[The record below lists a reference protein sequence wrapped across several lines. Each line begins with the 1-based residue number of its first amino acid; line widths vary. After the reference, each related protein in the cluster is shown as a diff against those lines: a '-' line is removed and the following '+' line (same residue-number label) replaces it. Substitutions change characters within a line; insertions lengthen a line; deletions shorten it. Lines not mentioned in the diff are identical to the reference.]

1 MTGTMHPGA
10 VPLLLATVL
19 AACSETPT
27 IPLAVEAAE
36 TATLHAAAGETIPV
50 AGSAIH
56 FFTTAVV
63 HSQEPTETGMIQRS
77 TDVIALSGDL
87 EGFILYHP
95 TSIFDHGAGT
105 LVNTGTQIFSG
116 TVAGSAPVIL
126 HDDTFRFDV
135 DLTTGETLGHVR
147 LRRSK
152 DAPNPGAWWECDL
165 VVVGTGLTP
174 AGDAMADYTGECT
187 PRGSTASVM

>member
-19 AACSETPT
+19 AACTETPT
-27 IPLAVEAAE
+27 LPWAEETAE
-36 TATLHAAAGETIPV
+36 TATLHAAPGETIPV

-56 FFTTAVV
+56 FFTTAVI
-63 HSQEPTETGMIQRS
+63 HSQEPSETGMIQRS
-77 TDVIALSGDL
+77 TEVIALSGSL

-95 TSIFDHGAGT
+95 TSTFNHTTET

-116 TVAGSAPVIL
+116 TIAGSDPVIL

-135 DLTTGETLGHVR
+135 DLTTGATLGHVQ

-165 VVVGTGLTP
+165 VVVGTGMTP
-174 AGDAMADYTGECT
+174 DGDAMADYTGECT
-187 PRGSTASVM
+187 PRGGTASVM